1 MKKLFDILEVASL
14 VTESSINTHNPVT
27 AFLVSAVTKVTNGR
41 ISCLTYRK
49 MCRNDRNDFSVL

>member
-27 AFLVSAVTKVTNGR
+27 AFLVSAVTKVTNGMIGMKNVQKR
-41 ISCLTYRK
+41 
-49 MCRNDRNDFSVL
+49 